1 MPAPLRLAVFSLV
14 AASSLAVAVPSFG
27 ASTPGSAGAKL
38 AAKCQQTV
46 AKATATFLAGRAKR
60 IAACNRGVLACLQT
74 KPGDAKCLPKA
85 AAGCEKQLGAAG
97 APDAL
102 AVTAEAAVVKA
113 CGALPL
119 DDLLD
124 PAVLGFA
131 NAAVTCGDVGVD
143 PLAGAADVARCL
155 RLVHARLADQAAG
168 IELPRAAE
176 LAAQGGVDASR
187 VPSLPLFG
195 GCGACAVPPPGGKAV
210 AACAAGLGKAGAG
223 FLASTRKALD
233 KCAAAFLKCAH
244 EKPDDAKCTAKAAAT
259 CRKLPAGLEK
269 ARAKVE
275 AAAAKSCGGVEL
287 ATLENP
293 SGINLGAL
301 ACACGQV
308 GVEPVLGLA
317 DYAACLARHHE
328 CELAALV
335 PTLVPRLDGLLADA
349 GIALG
354 DLLCP
359 PPASA
364 SVVAK
369 ARNAPRPFVPA
380 FGNIHKYVKTALPAS
395 VKSGVKSPTPTRGVA
410 PRIGAPTSSKCTP
423 APGKSCLFRLPIHK
437 KPFASLTRAAETR
450 GVMEPPKLVL
460 SVRRGDGEFVE
471 DYFELPLGD
480 TSVDSEVEL
489 DVAYADDL
497 ASCEFELAL
506 TVVEDGVVADYAAI
520 EQTPHVPPANDSCD
534 AAQGIESSLFETRDT
549 TAANFTDEDL
559 VPTCAVSG
567 ASRSLWYEFTAPAG
581 GTLFLTTSGS
591 DHATAIAVY
600 TGGCR
605 GTEVACGANAPEE
618 TVQLAVTQG
627 ITYSIQVSAVGD
639 PPLTSVVR
647 FGAVF
652 VPGLTGAPATISNL
666 VMGTPQVNTAACDF
680 GTGAPWTAFPMTMSY
695 SDPSGNVKNVTT
707 FPIVL
712 LHFEPS
718 QRNEAAAIPA
728 LPVITGDG
736 FTGTISFAPCVRFDT
751 DTVVSFKPQILT
763 LGGNLSNQLSSALPK
778 PPGAN

>member
-1 MPAPLRLAVFSLV
+1 MLAPLRLSLAVFV
-14 AASSLAVAVPSFG
+14 VTSSLAAAVPSFG
-27 ASTPGSAGAKL
+27 ASAPGSAGAKL

-46 AKATATFLAGRAKR
+46 AKATAKFLAGRAKR
-60 IAACNRGVLACLQT
+60 LAACNQGVLKCLQT

-85 AAGCEKQLGAAG
+85 TAGCEKQLGAAG

-102 AVTAEAAVVKA
+102 AATVEAAVVKA
-113 CGALPL
+113 CGVLPL

-143 PLAGAADVARCL
+143 PLAGAGDVARCL
-155 RLVHARLADQAAG
+155 RLVHARVADQAAG

-195 GCGACAVPPPGGKAV
+195 GCGSCSVPPPGGKAV
-210 AACAAGLGKAGAG
+210 AACATGLAKAGAG
-223 FLASTRKALD
+223 FLASTRKGLD
-233 KCAAAFLKCAH
+233 KCAAAFVKCAQ
-244 EKPDDAKCTAKAAAT
+244 EKPGDATCTAKAVAT
-259 CRKLPAGLEK
+259 CQKLPVGLEK
-269 ARAKVE
+269 ARGKVQT
-275 AAAAKSCGGVEL
+275 AAAKSCGGVEF

-301 ACACGQV
+301 ACACQQV
-308 GVEPVLGLA
+308 GVDPVLGLA
-317 DYAACLARHHE
+317 DYASCLARHHE

-335 PTLVPRLDGLLADA
+335 PTLVPQLDGLLADA

-364 SVVAK
+364 TAVAK
-369 ARNAPRPFVPA
+369 GRTAPRPFVPA
-380 FGNIHKYVKTALPAS
+380 FGNIHKYVKTAIPAS

-437 KPFASLTRAAETR
+437 KPFAGLTRAAETR
-450 GVMEPPKLVL
+450 GIAEPPKLVL

-471 DYFELPLGD
+471 DYFELPLAD
-480 TSVDSEVEL
+480 TTVDTEVEL

-497 ASCEFELAL
+497 ASCDFELAL

-520 EQTPHVPPANDSCD
+520 AQTPHLPPTNDNCSD
-534 AAQGIESSLFETRDT
+534 AQGIESPLFETRDT
-549 TAANFTDEDL
+549 TAASFTDDDV

-567 ASRSLWYEFTAPAG
+567 ASRSIWYEFTATAG
-581 GTLFLTTSGS
+581 GTLFLTTAGS
-591 DHATAIAVY
+591 DHPTAIAVY
-600 TGGCR
+600 TGGCSV
-605 GTEVACGANAPEE
+605 TEVACATNAGDD
-618 TVQLAVTQG
+618 VLQLPVTQG
-627 ITYSIQVSAVGD
+627 ITYSIQVSALGD

-652 VPGLTGAPATISNL
+652 VPGLTGASATISNL

-695 SDPSGNVKNVTT
+695 SDPTGNVKNFLT
-707 FPIVL
+707 FPLVL

-718 QRNEAAAIPA
+718 QRQEAAAIPA

-736 FTGTISFAPCVRFDT
+736 FNGTISFSTCVLFNS
-751 DTVVSFKPQILT
+751 DTVVSFKPQIIT
-763 LGGNLSNQLSSALPK
+763 GGGNLSNQLSSALPK